1 MTDAHLKLF
10 KRVEELFFRLGFKAL
25 TMDDVARELGISKKT
40 LYQVVENKD
49 DLVKKVIETHLSD
62 DRACHLE
69 IEQTAVDAVDEML
82 LTERFVLS
90 QVREIS
96 PAAVHDL
103 QKYHREAWNLMHE
116 FHQTHALG
124 SIRRNL
130 EWGRREGFYRADFD
144 IEIVARLHVSN
155 INASISQELFP
166 PSQFRLEDVVSQSL
180 HFFLRSILAEKG
192 QFRLLE
198 LLHSPA
204 NIEPVGEP
212 KTDSN
217 S

>member
-1 MTDAHLKLF
+1 MTDAHSKLF
-10 KRVEELFFRLGFKAL
+10 KRVEELFFRLGIKAL
-25 TMDDVARELGISKKT
+25 TMDDVASELGISKKT

-49 DLVKKVIETHLSD
+49 DLIKKVIEMHLEE

-69 IEQTAVDAVDEML
+69 IEQAAVDAVDEML
-82 LTERFVLS
+82 LTEKFVLS

-103 QKYHREAWNLMHE
+103 QKYHREAWDLMHQ
-116 FHQTHALG
+116 FHQTHALN

-130 EWGRREGFYRADFD
+130 EWGRREGFYHTDFD
-144 IEIVARLHVSN
+144 IEIVARLHVAN
-155 INASISQELFP
+155 INACLNEALFP
-166 PSQFRLEDVVSQSL
+166 HSQFRLEDIVSQST
-180 HFFLRSILAEKG
+180 HFFLRSIFSEKG

-204 NIEPVGEP
+204 NTEPVGEP

-217 S
+217 N